1 MALKGFNYAI
11 RWNSDFT
18 TRTSPPSG
26 KEDLIAFT
34 EAPAGTSKEIKA
46 KKGDDGL
53 YYVKESSVEV
63 SIKMIKKDSWVLKDK
78 KTDKLLKHEQLH
90 YNISALG
97 GRDLERGLKKLS
109 AGSPSE
115 LVQKISDFTQKIQSL
130 IDKINI
136 EYDNTKLWGTNHGRI
151 KLHQDAWELHINK
164 LKNDPNG
171 ELKSIYYVMQR

>member
-1 MALKGFNYAI
+1 
-11 RWNSDFT
+11 
-18 TRTSPPSG
+18 
-26 KEDLIAFT
+26 
-34 EAPAGTSKEIKA
+34 
-46 KKGDDGL
+46 
-53 YYVKESSVEV
+53 
-63 SIKMIKKDSWVLKDK
+63 MIKKDSWVLKGE

-109 AGSPSE
+109 AESPSE
-115 LVQKISDFTQKIQSL
+115 LVQKIADFTQEIQSL
-130 IDKINI
+130 VDKINE

-151 KLHQDAWELHINK
+151 KMHQDAWELHINK